1 MIQQLAIFLAIQY
14 VASLINAKWDANLIE
29 KKGKVPNHT
38 LNLIVFLII
47 VGIELFIAKYIWW
60 FAILFF
66 FVSCLNRRV
75 VFGIPLN
82 LFRRVRNKTITWD
95 YISREKPPKAW
106 LDRREIEVFGYNGG
120 AIHKTYI
127 GLWVIFTT
135 ALFILT
141 KHL

>member
-1 MIQQLAIFLAIQY
+1 MIQQLVIFFAIQY
-14 VASLINAKWDANLIE
+14 VASLVNAKWDAHLI
-29 KKGKVPNHT
+29 KKKKDPNHS
-38 LNLIVFLII
+38 LNLIVFLIM
-47 VGIELFIAKYIWW
+47 VGVELAIGWYIWW
-60 FAILFF
+60 FSLLFF

-75 VFGIPLN
+75 IFGIGLN
-82 LFRRVRNKTITWD
+82 LFRRVFDKEITWD

-127 GLWVIFTT
+127 GLWIIFTI

-141 KHL
+141 KYL